1 MNRKQSGM
9 TMLGFLITL
18 AVVMFFLYCGM
29 KIVPMYTEV
38 YSVKK
43 ALASIANEQNAQITS
58 KDKIRALFARHMQI
72 DYVSV
77 IKPEML
83 KIESTDTGY
92 NMLMDYERRTPL
104 FANLDV
110 VAKVHAEHS
119 IAGFQ
124 PGIVDCFVRRDAGV
138 RLYICV
144 VCTEEFFG
152 TVYGKLFEW
161 VGKVLAAVVA
171 FARVAF
177 AIFIGKNAAIGFQ
190 HCGTDV
196 VFTRDEFQPIVF
208 AFVL

>member
-29 KIVPMYTEV
+29 KIVPMYTEF

-77 IKPEML
+77 VKPEML
-83 KIESTDTGY
+83 KIEATDTGY

-110 VAKVHAEHS
+110 VAKFHAE
-119 IAGFQ
+119 Q
-124 PGIVDCFVRRDAGV
+124 
-138 RLYICV
+138 
-144 VCTEEFFG
+144 
-152 TVYGKLFEW
+152 
-161 VGKVLAAVVA
+161 AV
-171 FARVAF
+171 AR
-177 AIFIGKNAAIGFQ
+177 GSG
-190 HCGTDV
+190 G
-196 VFTRDEFQPIVF
+196 E
-208 AFVL
+208 

>member
-29 KIVPMYTEV
+29 KIVPMYTEF

-58 KDKIRALFARHMQI
+58 KDKIRELFARHMQI

-110 VAKVHAEHS
+110 VAKFHAE
-119 IAGFQ
+119 Q
-124 PGIVDCFVRRDAGV
+124 
-138 RLYICV
+138 
-144 VCTEEFFG
+144 
-152 TVYGKLFEW
+152 
-161 VGKVLAAVVA
+161 AV
-171 FARVAF
+171 AR
-177 AIFIGKNAAIGFQ
+177 GSG
-190 HCGTDV
+190 G
-196 VFTRDEFQPIVF
+196 E
-208 AFVL
+208 

>member
-29 KIVPMYTEV
+29 KIVPMYTEF

-43 ALASIANEQNAQITS
+43 ALASIANEQNTQITS

-110 VAKVHAEHS
+110 VAKFHAE
-119 IAGFQ
+119 Q
-124 PGIVDCFVRRDAGV
+124 
-138 RLYICV
+138 
-144 VCTEEFFG
+144 
-152 TVYGKLFEW
+152 
-161 VGKVLAAVVA
+161 AV
-171 FARVAF
+171 AR
-177 AIFIGKNAAIGFQ
+177 GSG
-190 HCGTDV
+190 G
-196 VFTRDEFQPIVF
+196 E
-208 AFVL
+208 

>member
-1 MNRKQSGM
+1 MKRKQRGI

-18 AVVMFFLYCGM
+18 CVVIFFAYCAM
-29 KIVPMYTEV
+29 KIVPMYIEY

-110 VAKVHAEHS
+110 VAKFHAE
-119 IAGFQ
+119 Q
-124 PGIVDCFVRRDAGV
+124 
-138 RLYICV
+138 
-144 VCTEEFFG
+144 
-152 TVYGKLFEW
+152 
-161 VGKVLAAVVA
+161 AV
-171 FARVAF
+171 AR
-177 AIFIGKNAAIGFQ
+177 GSG
-190 HCGTDV
+190 G
-196 VFTRDEFQPIVF
+196 E
-208 AFVL
+208 

>member
-1 MNRKQSGM
+1 MKSAQRGM
-9 TMLGFLITL
+9 TLLGFIICL
-18 AVVMFFLYCGM
+18 AIAGIFAYIGM
-29 KIVPMYTEV
+29 KLVPMYTEF

-110 VAKVHAEHS
+110 VAKFHAE
-119 IAGFQ
+119 Q
-124 PGIVDCFVRRDAGV
+124 
-138 RLYICV
+138 
-144 VCTEEFFG
+144 
-152 TVYGKLFEW
+152 
-161 VGKVLAAVVA
+161 AV
-171 FARVAF
+171 AR
-177 AIFIGKNAAIGFQ
+177 GSG
-190 HCGTDV
+190 G
-196 VFTRDEFQPIVF
+196 E
-208 AFVL
+208 

>member
-29 KIVPMYTEV
+29 KIVPMYTEF

-77 IKPEML
+77 NKPEML

-110 VAKVHAEHS
+110 VAKFHAE
-119 IAGFQ
+119 Q
-124 PGIVDCFVRRDAGV
+124 
-138 RLYICV
+138 
-144 VCTEEFFG
+144 
-152 TVYGKLFEW
+152 
-161 VGKVLAAVVA
+161 AV
-171 FARVAF
+171 AR
-177 AIFIGKNAAIGFQ
+177 GSG
-190 HCGTDV
+190 G
-196 VFTRDEFQPIVF
+196 E
-208 AFVL
+208 

>member
-29 KIVPMYTEV
+29 KIVPMYTEF

-58 KDKIRALFARHMQI
+58 KDKIRALFARQMQI

-110 VAKVHAEHS
+110 VAKFHAE
-119 IAGFQ
+119 Q
-124 PGIVDCFVRRDAGV
+124 
-138 RLYICV
+138 
-144 VCTEEFFG
+144 
-152 TVYGKLFEW
+152 
-161 VGKVLAAVVA
+161 AV
-171 FARVAF
+171 AR
-177 AIFIGKNAAIGFQ
+177 GSG
-190 HCGTDV
+190 G
-196 VFTRDEFQPIVF
+196 E
-208 AFVL
+208 